1 MFSSN
6 EFVPCQSSQ
15 PVTVEVDG
23 GGVHRDELGDVR
35 VAPLAAVDD
44 VGRPDGG
51 NSITL
56 CNLFQRLKYEQFDD
70 AISIIFKS
78 FVDNEYFFI
87 GNKV

>member
-6 EFVPCQSSQ
+6 EFVPCKSTK

-23 GGVHRDELGDVR
+23 GGVHRDELGDVG

-44 VGRPDGG
+44 VGRPGGG
-51 NSITL
+51 NSMTL
-56 CNLFQRLKYEQFDD
+56 CNFQRLKYEPFDD

-78 FVDNEYFFI
+78 FVDYEFFYR
-87 GNKV
+87 K